1 MVLNNR
7 PYTFDRVF
15 RLAATGGILYAV
27 VSLMAHLSDVL
38 IPFVIAFLLAYLL
51 NPVVARVQERVP
63 NRVAAVALTL
73 TAVTFIVT
81 IVAAVTIPL
90 MMGELAHM
98 AALARK
104 VLSDAD
110 LAARASASLP
120 PEIWEA
126 IRDYA
131 AQDNLRELLKQ
142 RDFWSL
148 AQAIL
153 RKVLPSVWGLVA
165 GTTNILIGL
174 VGMSVIGLYMVF
186 MLLDFRRIKAE
197 GKNLLPPSWREPVL
211 EFLREFDASMSRYFR
226 AQAVV
231 ALLVGILF
239 AVGFSLIGL
248 PMGIVLGLFVGAL
261 NMVPYLQ
268 IIGTIPAGLLAV
280 VMALETGNGVFTA
293 VGLVLLV
300 FIVVQG
306 IQDAVIVPKVMGEV
320 TGMSPAMILLSISI
334 WGKLLGFLGLVIA
347 LPATCLATAYY
358 QRLITLDKKTG
369 NP

>member
-1 MVLNNR
+1 MVLNDR

-15 RLAATGGILYAV
+15 RLAATGAILYAV
-27 VSLMAHLSDVL
+27 VRLMAHLSDVL
-38 IPFVIAFLLAYLL
+38 IPFVVAFLLAYLL
-51 NPVVARVQERVP
+51 NPIVAKVQERVP
-63 NRVAAVALTL
+63 NRVTAVAITLTL
-73 TAVTFIVT
+73 VTLVVSLLAFL
-81 IVAAVTIPL
+81 TIPL

-98 AALARK
+98 ATLARK

-120 PEIWEA
+120 PEIWAA

-148 AQAIL
+148 AQAVL

-174 VGMSVIGLYMVF
+174 TGLSVIGLYMVF
-186 MLLDFRRIKAE
+186 MLLDFRRVKDE

-211 EFLREFDASMSRYFR
+211 EFLQEFDMSMSRYFR
-226 AQAVV
+226 DQAVV
-231 ALLVGILF
+231 AGIVGILF
-239 AVGFSLIGL
+239 AIGFGLIGL
-248 PMGIVLGLFVGAL
+248 PMGIALGFFVGAL

-268 IIGTIPAGLLAV
+268 IVGTIPAGLLAV
-280 VMALETGNGVFTA
+280 VMALENGTGVFSA
-293 VGLVLLV
+293 VGLVVLV
-300 FIVVQG
+300 FIIVQA
-306 IQDAVIVPKVMGEV
+306 IQDAFIVPKIMGDV
-320 TGMSPAMILLSISI
+320 TGMSPAMILLSISV

-358 QRLITLDKKTG
+358 HRLIILDKKEADS
-369 NP
+369 